1 MTRDNNTLQFNLPE
15 FFLDDNSLSQDVD
28 RAHQHIT
35 RLNAQRY
42 GLRLEEL
49 FSEIPELT
57 RISFSLSDDN
67 FLYGAEHNGED
78 DPDLEHIQS
87 NIDSYLEGINTVREE
102 GLTSFITTLFNHSDD
117 FTPDNVS
124 DRISAAYALIWSTEP
139 TLSWTEFKA
148 KRLAIQ
154 QAQSLDHN
162 TPTST
167 PSISKKR
174 L

>member
-1 MTRDNNTLQFNLPE
+1 MTSDNATLQFTLPE
-15 FFLDDNSLSQDVD
+15 FFLDDDSLSQDVD

-42 GLRLEEL
+42 GLRLETL
-49 FSEIPELT
+49 FTEIPELT

-67 FLYGAEHNGED
+67 FLHGTEHNGED

-87 NIDSYLEGINTVREE
+87 DIDSYLEWINDARDE
-102 GLTSFITTLFNHSDD
+102 GLTSFITTIFNHSDD

-124 DRISAAYALIWSTEP
+124 DKISAAYALIWSTEP

-154 QAQSLDHN
+154 EAAALDQN
-162 TPTST
+162 TPTSA